1 VDAPGE
7 NVAKNFQFIIC
18 FMELSLIQFRRLEFI
33 EQII

>member
-7 NVAKNFQFIIC
+7 NVAKNFQFIC